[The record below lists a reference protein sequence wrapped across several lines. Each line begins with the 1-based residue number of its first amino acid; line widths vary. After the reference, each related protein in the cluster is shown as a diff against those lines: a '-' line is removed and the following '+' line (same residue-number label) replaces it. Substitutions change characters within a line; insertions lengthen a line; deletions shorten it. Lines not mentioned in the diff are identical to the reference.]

1 TRPAPAAAGRCWPS
15 APSGGRS
22 SPHTHPL
29 DRAET
34 RALEDARLPAAGT
47 NGADLPA
54 DLAPALSEDLLLA
67 CLPALCLPKPA
78 DLPNPRATARRT
90 LHFITNR
97 VHNNPRLATL
107 AAD

>member
-1 TRPAPAAAGRCWPS
+1 MWPS

-22 SPHTHPL
+22 SPHTHPQHLLL

-34 RALEDARLPAAGT
+34 RTLEDARLPAADT
-47 NGADLPA
+47 DGADLPA
-54 DLAPALSEDLLLA
+54 DLAPAPSEDLLLA
-67 CLPALCLPKPA
+67 CLPALCLRKPA
-78 DLPNPRATARRT
+78 DLPNPRVTARRT

-97 VHNNPRLATL
+97 VHNNPGLATL